1 MKTSLLKPRG
11 AFALAAI
18 ATACLPG
25 LSHAESTVSL
35 YGLADAGVGIYRGG
49 GAANQTRFASG
60 QDAPSRIG
68 FQGKEDMGGGLSAV
82 FKLEAGLNLADG
94 SGAKGGGLAFNRSS
108 YVGLEG
114 GFGQLV
120 IGRVWSVTDDAWSVH
135 RFNNFSAYIFPEFG
149 NFDRTYPSAVKYTSP
164 TFAGMQASAIYSKQ
178 ETANDNTKTDGVREL
193 GLTYQGGPVSL
204 FASYSQTRRA
214 AAAKADKLAIVA
226 GSFKIEPVLI
236 RAAYMDSR
244 PGATGAASA
253 KVAML
258 GADYSFLP
266 NWTIGADYLRRTVK
280 DASGGSA
287 IARVLLNYEM
297 SKRTGFYAYVAR
309 LTNRNGD
316 TQSFS
321 GSVEPNGSQT
331 GINIGIRHRF

>member
-1 MKTSLLKPRG
+1 
-11 AFALAAI
+11 
-18 ATACLPG
+18 
-25 LSHAESTVSL
+25 
-35 YGLADAGVGIYRGG
+35 
-49 GAANQTRFASG
+49 
-60 QDAPSRIG
+60 
-68 FQGKEDMGGGLSAV
+68 
-82 FKLEAGLNLADG
+82 
-94 SGAKGGGLAFNRSS
+94 
-108 YVGLEG
+108 
-114 GFGQLV
+114 
-120 IGRVWSVTDDAWSVH
+120 
-135 RFNNFSAYIFPEFG
+135 
-149 NFDRTYPSAVKYTSP
+149 
-164 TFAGMQASAIYSKQ
+164 MQPSAIYSKQ

-204 FASYSQTRRA
+204 FASYSQTRRV

>member
-18 ATACLPG
+18 ATASLPG

-49 GAANQTRFASG
+49 GANQTRFASG

-68 FQGKEDMGGGLSAV
+68 FRGKEDLGGGLSAV

-135 RFNNFSAYIFPEFG
+135 RFNNFSAYIFPEFS
-149 NFDRTYPSAVKYTSP
+149 NFDRTYPSAIKYTSP
-164 TFAGMQASAIYSKQ
+164 TFAGVQASAVYSQK
-178 ETANDNTKTDGVREL
+178 ETANDGTMTDGTREL
-193 GLTYQGGPVSL
+193 GLTYQGGPASL
-204 FASYSQTRRA
+204 FASYSETRRA

-226 GSFKIEPVLI
+226 GTFKIEPFLI

-244 PGATGAASA
+244 PGTEGAGSA

-258 GADYSFLP
+258 GADYSFAS
-266 NWTIGADYLRRTVK
+266 NWTVGADYLRRSVK
-280 DASGGSA
+280 GASGGSA
-287 IARVLLNYEM
+287 IARVLLNYEI
-297 SKRTGFYAYVAR
+297 SQRTGIYAYAAR
-309 LTNRNGD
+309 LTNRGGD

-321 GSVEPNGSQT
+321 GSVGPNGSQT